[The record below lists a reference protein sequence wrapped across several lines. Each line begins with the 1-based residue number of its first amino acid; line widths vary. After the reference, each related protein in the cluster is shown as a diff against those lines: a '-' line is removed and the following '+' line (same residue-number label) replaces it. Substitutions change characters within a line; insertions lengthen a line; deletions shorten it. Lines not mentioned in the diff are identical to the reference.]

1 MEPISTLPTG
11 TMLRGGEHDYRIE
24 KMLGSGSFGITYMAS
39 YHDSNGL
46 TIFVAIKEFFMREIN
61 GRSGTSVTS
70 SSQRGL
76 FADYRR
82 KFAREAQNL
91 TRLDHK
97 NIIKIIEY
105 FECNNTSYY
114 AMEYLAD
121 GSLNDYIS
129 LHGPLPEK
137 KVLLFA
143 SQIGAALSYMHAQR
157 MLHLDL
163 KPGNIMM
170 RGNDEVVLIDFGLSK
185 CYDANGEPES
195 STTIGGG
202 TEGYAPLEQG
212 AHYDGEGLP
221 VTMDVY
227 AFGATMYKM
236 LTACK
241 KVYNASYILNAPYG
255 FIASTLTKLSVS
267 QPVANI
273 VSKAMRP
280 YIKDRYQTVEAML
293 KEITPLLPTT
303 NKRPADNS
311 RTTSSNEK
319 TKITQKRT
327 KSQAGSSKSSTK
339 SQTSSSKS
347 STEQKEEQSSG
358 RNTLGESLIF
368 LIGLVICGL
377 FFGVGPAKGLHKLV
391 FPDKKQPKTATVTK
405 VCGSCNKVGTYN
417 SSDATTCKYC
427 GKAISPTTTVIKVC
441 NSCNKVGSYD
451 MLDATCMYCGKAISS
466 SGKQSKTTTNV
477 TKIKPGTKI
486 VCSSCKK
493 TKTYRSG
500 GDLICSYC
508 GGTRFVLPDDM

>member
-1 MEPISTLPTG
+1 MTNQQETHLPTG

-24 KMLGSGSFGITYMAS
+24 KMLGNGSFGITYMAS
-39 YHDSNGL
+39 YQDSNGL

-280 YIKDRYQTVEAML
+280 YIKDRYQTVSEMMEAL
-293 KEITPLLPTT
+293 GELGSDYKNIDHTT
-303 NKRPADNS
+303 VGEDNS
-311 RTTSSNEK
+311 KNEDEELRTHIQHLIDIKEYREAF
-319 TKITQKRT
+319 RT
-327 KSQAGSSKSSTK
+327 CNRYIDQ
-339 SQTSSSKS
+339 
-347 STEQKEEQSSG
+347 G
-358 RNTLGESLIF
+358 RCTTTAHELLDEVTPMMRKAL
-368 LIGLVICGL
+368 
-377 FFGVGPAKGLHKLV
+377 
-391 FPDKKQPKTATVTK
+391 KKQNTRYYLIVAA
-405 VCGSCNKVGTYN
+405 CS
-417 SSDATTCKYC
+417 
-427 GKAISPTTTVIKVC
+427 ILLFVIYV
-441 NSCNKVGSYD
+441 
-451 MLDATCMYCGKAISS
+451 
-466 SGKQSKTTTNV
+466 
-477 TKIKPGTKI
+477 
-486 VCSSCKK
+486 
-493 TKTYRSG
+493 
-500 GDLICSYC
+500 
-508 GGTRFVLPDDM
+508 FVLALIE